1 MRLTS
6 FKLSAPVIDGA
17 FVATLTTLGLV
28 GFRSSYG
35 GSRYL
40 VVGLLGVAAGLA
52 VAWLGIRFR
61 QQPLLLAAEAGVG
74 FFLLGGAIALP
85 GTALAG
91 ILPTPSTVRDLGT
104 TVIKGWAQLLTTTPP
119 VGASGNLMVVPYL
132 CGFAAA
138 TLGFSLARRL
148 SRPIW
153 ALVAPVIVLVLSIL
167 LGTSQPASVLLQGAF
182 FGALALV
189 WVVLRARHNVSYEL
203 THSARRSRLA
213 SGTAL
218 LVAASALALV
228 TGPSLPLAD
237 AHARYVLRSHV
248 QPPLDPANYPSPLNA
263 YRSYLQNQKDVQ
275 LFSVTGLPAGA
286 RIRLAT
292 LDAYNGLVW
301 SVVNGSGGATDAS
314 GYFARVGDQ
323 ITRPVGKTSKVTI
336 QVEGL
341 KSVWLPDVGT
351 VTGVG
356 FAGPRSGALREAFR
370 FNTQT
375 NTGVVT
381 AGLQSGDKLTLSVT
395 PPPQDASAAAQHSP
409 ANVVLPTL
417 TNVPDAVQAKA
428 SDILGNPGT
437 AKGANSATT
446 LANWLRAHGGYSD
459 GGTGQASALP
469 GHGAARMLTFLSA
482 DQPVGD
488 DEQFA
493 SAMALMARQAGL
505 PARVVLGFVP
515 THITAGATQV
525 TGADI
530 SAWTEVDFDGVGWQP
545 FYPTPPKTQHPQAQQ
560 PQSQPQSDSNDQQQH
575 RHTSNDAQNAP
586 PADSGGDAHK
596 VAKTTKPPVKH
607 VRAKSIPVAVYAAG
621 GPLLLILLICGA
633 IVGLKALR
641 RRRRRSNG
649 STGDRIHAG
658 WIEIVDTA
666 RDLGRPIP
674 KKSTRREVAHFV
686 GGPVLPLALR
696 ADQAS
701 FGPDHPTEDEVAA
714 FWADVD
720 QSRSALLT
728 EVGAGGRTKA
738 ALSLV
743 SLRGQS
749 KGRNGGGRGR

>member
-1 MRLTS
+1 
-6 FKLSAPVIDGA
+6 
-17 FVATLTTLGLV
+17 
-28 GFRSSYG
+28 
-35 GSRYL
+35 
-40 VVGLLGVAAGLA
+40 
-52 VAWLGIRFR
+52 
-61 QQPLLLAAEAGVG
+61 
-74 FFLLGGAIALP
+74 
-85 GTALAG
+85 
-91 ILPTPSTVRDLGT
+91 
-104 TVIKGWAQLLTTTPP
+104 
-119 VGASGNLMVVPYL
+119 MVVPYL

-153 ALVAPVIVLVLSIL
+153 ALLAPVSVLVLSIL
-167 LGTSQPASVLLQGAF
+167 LGTAQPASLLLQGAF
-182 FGALALV
+182 FGAVALV

-203 THSARRSRLA
+203 THSARRSRVA

-228 TGPSLPLAD
+228 TGPSLPLAN
-237 AHARYVLRSHV
+237 AHPRYVLRNHV

-275 LFSVTGLPAGA
+275 LFSVTGLPPGA

-301 SVVNGSGGATDAS
+301 SVVNGSRGATDAS
-314 GYFARVGDQ
+314 GYFARVGDE

-336 QVEGL
+336 DVEGL
-341 KSVWLPDVGT
+341 RSVWLPDVGT
-351 VTGVG
+351 VSSVG
-356 FAGPRSGALREAFR
+356 FSGPRAGTLRDAFR
-370 FNTQT
+370 FNTDT

-381 AGLQSGDKLTLSVT
+381 AGLQTGDKVTLNVT
-395 PPPQDASAAAQHSP
+395 PPPTDSSASAQHSP
-409 ANVVLPTL
+409 ASVVLPTL
-417 TNVPDAVQAKA
+417 TDVPDAVQAKA

-437 AKGANSATT
+437 AKGVNAALT
-446 LANWLRAHGGYSD
+446 LASWLKAHGGYSD
-459 GGTGQASALP
+459 GGTGQAPSLP
-469 GHGAARMLTFLSA
+469 GHGAARMLSFLSA

-505 PARVVLGFVP
+505 PARVVLGFAP
-515 THITAGATQV
+515 THVTAGTTQV

-545 FYPTPPKTQHPQAQQ
+545 FYPTPPKTQQPQAQQ
-560 PQSQPQSDSNDQQQH
+560 PQPQPQSDSNDQQQH

-596 VAKTTKPPVKH
+596 VAKTIKPPVKH
-607 VRAKSIPVAVYAAG
+607 VRAQGVPVAVYAAG
-621 GPLLLILLICGA
+621 GPILLILLLCGA
-633 IVGLKALR
+633 IIGVKAWR
-641 RRRRRSNG
+641 RRQRRSKG
-649 STGDRIHAG
+649 TAGERIHAG
-658 WIEIVDTA
+658 WLEIVDTA

-674 KKSTRREVAHFV
+674 NKSTRREIALFV
-686 GGPVLPLALR
+686 GGPVLPLATR

-701 FGPDHPTEDEVAA
+701 FGPEHPTEDEVSA

-720 QSRSALLT
+720 ESRSALLT
-728 EVGAGGRTKA
+728 EVGAGGRAKA

-743 SLRGQS
+743 SLRAQS
-749 KGRNGGGRGR
+749 RGRNGGGRKR